1 MACLACKCSLRR
13 PLFPTGTHLDS
24 SWAVLRTDAAVPLS
38 PAGCTDTAA
47 LTFDARAILHVSA
60 ACVYAAPPPPLGSTG
75 LILLSAWPLVAG
87 WLGLWTI
94 FAMILECVTARRLER
109 PQFDVRLGT
118 RVLQPSSLWRRLVL
132 KTTLRLWYFHC
143 LLWLLHPCDYT
154 RRTRLSLSL
163 PQALLLAVAPLL
175 LAWTLLTLVLGI
187 ASELR
192 EAAGDVSDVTGSDH
206 WLGELAG
213 GGVLGGALNRVTLWH
228 VALLV
233 AALIALFREL
243 LRTAILRANHQVHL

>member
-1 MACLACKCSLRR
+1 
-13 PLFPTGTHLDS
+13 
-24 SWAVLRTDAAVPLS
+24 
-38 PAGCTDTAA
+38 
-47 LTFDARAILHVSA
+47 
-60 ACVYAAPPPPLGSTG
+60 
-75 LILLSAWPLVAG
+75 
-87 WLGLWTI
+87 
-94 FAMILECVTARRLER
+94 MILECVTARRLER

-132 KTTLRLWYFHC
+132 KTALRLWYDHC

-192 EAAGDVSDVTGSDH
+192 EAAGDVSDVTGSDQ

-213 GGVLGGALNRVTLWH
+213 GGVLGGALNTVTLWH